1 MYVGIGPEYGKRIQ
15 DENAF
20 MYAMERI
27 TTDSQDMEEFKK
39 EFMPFG
45 KVSLPDLE
53 DFRELLVEWF
63 YSGNWI
69 KEEED
74 EVSQTESR

>member
-1 MYVGIGPEYGKRIQ
+1 MYVGIGPEHGKKIQ
-15 DENAF
+15 DEYAF

-27 TTDSQDMEEFKK
+27 TTESQDMEEFKK

-45 KVSLPDLE
+45 KASLPELE

-74 EVSQTESR
+74 A

>member
-1 MYVGIGPEYGKRIQ
+1 
-15 DENAF
+15 
-20 MYAMERI
+20 MERI
-27 TTDSQDMEEFKK
+27 TTDLQDMGEFKK

-74 EVSQTESR
+74 A